1 MPDLGSN
8 SDPAIWAFVEMSIG
22 LVSACLPTLRP
33 IVHWIG
39 HGGTYERRAREDR
52 IQRKS
57 AGSNLKRAPL
67 SWMFPSSLML
77 SQAKTNELVREE
89 STEIDTDG
97 RV

>member
-1 MPDLGSN
+1 MPDLGAD

-39 HGGTYERRAREDR
+39 HGGTYERRAMEDH

-57 AGSNLKRAPL
+57 AGSSPKRGPL
-67 SWMFPSSLML
+67 SWMFPRSLML
-77 SQAKTNELVREE
+77 SQTKTNELVQEE
-89 STEIDTDG
+89 STETDG

>member
-33 IVHWIG
+33 IVHWIS
-39 HGGTYERRAREDR
+39 HGGTYERRPSEDH
-52 IQRKS
+52 IQKKS
-57 AGSNLKRAPL
+57 AGPNSKRGPL
-67 SWMFPSSLML
+67 SWMLPSSLMH

-89 STEIDTDG
+89 STETDTDG